1 MYEEAPPPARLA
13 DVARCV
19 WRSASAGPKR
29 IVPDGCLDLVVG
41 DGSVFVA
48 GPDTTAWS
56 SVTHPGA
63 ELHGVRFVPGRAAA
77 VLGVAADELRDS
89 RVPLGDLWG
98 REGELLAERLLAGEV
113 TPAAVVASRLTE
125 APPVDPAVAEL
136 VARLEAGVARVADA
150 VARPST
156 GTARDTRLTRPGA
169 AMGLPS
175 TRAAQE
181 VWMARTGN
189 LAAFPSTRADREAWM
204 ARTGDPVAFPD
215 TRAAQGARM
224 ARAGDP
230 TALPTTRAAQADA
243 PAARPTTRA
252 AQAGNPAALPATHA
266 AQAGDAVALPDT
278 RAAQEARLARTG
290 NPAALTATRSAQAG
304 APAARPT
311 THAAQAGAPAARPTT
326 HAAQAGAPAALPTH
340 AAQAGNPAALPAT
353 HAAQAGAPP
362 TLPTTPAPRGASVE
376 DPAEPATVGE
386 RRLRRRFVQAVG
398 YGPATYLRVARLQ
411 RAIALAP
418 HAPNLA
424 ALAVAAGYSDQA
436 HLSRDCR
443 ALTGLTPRA
452 YLHCGHHGA

>member
-1 MYEEAPPPARLA
+1 M
-13 DVARCV
+13 ARCV

-136 VARLEAGVARVADA
+136 VARLEAGVARVADT

-204 ARTGDPVAFPD
+204 ARTGDPVALPDIRAAQGARMARTGDAVALPSTRADREAWMARTGDPVALPD

-224 ARAGDP
+224 ARTGDP
-230 TALPTTRAAQADA
+230 TALPTTRAAQA
-243 PAARPTTRA
+243 
-252 AQAGNPAALPATHA
+252 
-266 AQAGDAVALPDT
+266 
-278 RAAQEARLARTG
+278 
-290 NPAALTATRSAQAG
+290 G

-311 THAAQAGAPAARPTT
+311 
-326 HAAQAGAPAALPTH
+326 
-340 AAQAGNPAALPAT
+340 T